1 MAIPQT
7 DFVDGTYLSFP
18 IGNYVKLFAVL
29 EKRTKRTFFEEI
41 QKLDGKDGEGM
52 TPEQIIGLFHVG
64 LMPCRPG
71 ITFEEAAD
79 LVREYIF
86 ANGNSGLNIKLVDAF
101 CDSGLSD
108 RKTVENQRKMIEELE
123 KIEEARNEAFIKQS
137 WVELEK
143 LNANL
148 QKLSEELNKTTSEAM
163 GTTANPSSN
172 PSDSGGEEVEEDDP
186 LEGPATTCST

>member
-7 DFVDGTYLSFP
+7 DFINGTYLSFP

-29 EKRTKRTFFEEI
+29 GKRTKRAFFEEI

-52 TPEQIIGLFHVG
+52 TPEQIIGLFQVG
-64 LMPCRPG
+64 LLPCKPG
-71 ITFEEAAD
+71 ITIEEAGD
-79 LVREYIF
+79 LVSEYIF
-86 ANGNSGLNIKLVDAF
+86 AHGNDELNIKLVDAF

-108 RKTVENQRKMIEELE
+108 RKTVEAQRKMIAELQ
-123 KIEEARNEAFIKQS
+123 KLEEARNEAFIKQS

-148 QKLSEELNKTTSEAM
+148 QKISDELNKAVETA
-163 GTTANPSSN
+163 GTTAKTSEG
-172 PSDSGGEEVEEDDP
+172 GGEPEEDDP
-186 LEGPATTCST
+186 LEGPAMTC

>member
-7 DFVDGTYLSFP
+7 DFINGAFLSFP
-18 IGNYVKLFAVL
+18 IGNYVKLFGVL
-29 EKRTKRTFFEEI
+29 GKRTKRGFFEEL
-41 QKLDGKDGEGM
+41 QRLDGKGGEGLS
-52 TPEQIIGLFHVG
+52 PEQLINMFQVG
-64 LMPCRPG
+64 LIPYKPD

-79 LVREYIF
+79 LVQEYIILY
-86 ANGNSGLNIKLVDAF
+86 GDDGLHIKLVDAF

-108 RKTVENQRKMIEELE
+108 RKTVEKQRKMIEELN

-148 QKLSEELNKTTSEAM
+148 QKLSDELNKAADEAAS
-163 GTTANPSSN
+163 TPSN
-172 PSDSGGEEVEEDDP
+172 PPDGGGKVEEDDP
-186 LEGPATTCST
+186 LEGPAMIC